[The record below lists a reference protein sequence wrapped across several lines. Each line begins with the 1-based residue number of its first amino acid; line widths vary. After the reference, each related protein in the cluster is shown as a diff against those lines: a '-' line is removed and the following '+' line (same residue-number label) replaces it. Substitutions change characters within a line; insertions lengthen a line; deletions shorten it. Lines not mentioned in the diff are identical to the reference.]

1 MGDGFVLTAKTFW
14 QKIIIYPI
22 PIWGLIFEQA
32 ALPQEAF
39 WQKIIIYPIPI
50 WGLIFEQ
57 TALPQEA
64 LS

>member
-1 MGDGFVLTAKTFW
+1 LKSLPQLSAIKKKFHVKMGDGFVLTAKTFW

-22 PIWGLIFEQA
+22 PIWGLIFEQ
-32 ALPQEAF
+32 
-39 WQKIIIYPIPI
+39 
-50 WGLIFEQ
+50 